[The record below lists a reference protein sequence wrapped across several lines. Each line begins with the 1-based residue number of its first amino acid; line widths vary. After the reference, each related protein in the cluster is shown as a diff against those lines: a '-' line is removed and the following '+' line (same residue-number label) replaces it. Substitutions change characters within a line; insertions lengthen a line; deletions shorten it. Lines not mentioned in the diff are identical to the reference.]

1 MSGRPKWQNLF
12 AMTIS
17 EQKSQLRRAMLA
29 QRAVESPAQKQKIA
43 QEILSRL
50 LCSEPFCSA
59 ETVFTYCS
67 VNDEIDTRAFM
78 RACLDQGK
86 VLCVPRCEKE
96 RGLMT
101 ARRIHTETE
110 LCPGKYGI
118 PEPSANADCVSPEKI
133 DLCIVPCLAIDLS
146 GRRLGYGGGYYDR
159 FLRLVLGKTAA
170 LCAES
175 RIMRAI
181 PHDAFDVPCDLI
193 YTERR
198 ILICEKK

>member
-17 EQKSQLRRAMLA
+17 EQKLHLRRTMME
-29 QRAVESPAQKQKIA
+29 QRANESPALKQKID
-43 QEILSRL
+43 QEIFSRL
-50 LCSEPFCSA
+50 LRSELFRSA

-78 RACLDQGK
+78 RACLDRGK

-96 RGLMT
+96 RGIMT
-101 ARRIHTETE
+101 ARRIHTEAE

-118 PEPSANADCVSPEKI
+118 PEPPANADCVSSEKI

-159 FLRLVLGKTAA
+159 FLRLVSGKTAA

-175 RIMRAI
+175 RIMQAI